1 MLFEPPIYNKKLL
14 YHIYNSNLNIIDKLS
29 KGIQLNLRETKD
41 LENLPS
47 TLMICYL
54 NGFEDAKQV
63 LIDAKEHLRPYPKVY
78 ASFKDSMR
86 VLRKMKYNVN
96 Q

>member
-1 MLFEPPIYNKKLL
+1 MNRLPATSSGFAIVRDY
-14 YHIYNSNLNIIDKLS
+14 
-29 KGIQLNLRETKD
+29 REHKD

-54 NGFEDAKQV
+54 NGFDDAKQV
-63 LIDAKEHLRPYPKVY
+63 LIDAKELLRKHPKVY

-96 Q
+96 E